1 VQDAFGEN
9 MSSEARGF
17 TRERTTPTRYP
28 LRAGFSQS
36 GSAPRARVKHARAYA
51 PRPRRG
57 RGPRSLIASAN
68 ISSVT
73 VRSLLRERRPAAPR
87 PYDPTFGQCVSCQ
100 SVREPYVASVR
111 RRTCHRT
118 CQAGVCSHRRLSP
131 PGAAW
136 PDGGTPL
143 DRCALPSAASGAP
156 HVRSLCIA
164 GLQVNGNALGGQVA
178 NPALVTLR

>member
-1 VQDAFGEN
+1 MRTSFGGRGCVQDAFGEN

-100 SVREPYVASVR
+100 SVCEPYVASVR

-143 DRCALPSAASGAP
+143 DRCALSSAASGAP

-164 GLQVNGNALGGQVA
+164 GLQVNGNALD
-178 NPALVTLR
+178 